1 MTIKALVFDF
11 DGLILETETPIYQSY
26 CDLYRRYDCE
36 MSRQKWMKNIGT
48 ADVNF
53 DPVADLERILGRGI
67 DREQDLVWRREREME
82 LVADQPVMPGVM
94 DYLKGARRLGL
105 KLAIASSS
113 SCEWVLGHL
122 ERLKL
127 SEYFDRVAASDDVNR
142 TKPDPELYRTAC
154 EWLGVQPHEAVA
166 FEDSLHGLLAAKA
179 AGLHCVVVPTE
190 LTAGLAMEQAD
201 LRLESLADQPLEALL
216 SRLNGRAAK

>member
-26 CDLYRRYDCE
+26 CDLYRRYECE
-36 MSRQKWMKNIGT
+36 MSREQWMKNIGT
-48 ADVNF
+48 ADVHF
-53 DPVADLERILGRGI
+53 DPIADLERTIGRQI
-67 DREQDLVWRREREME
+67 DREKDLPWRLERELE
-82 LVADQPVMPGVM
+82 LIAVQPVMSGVIE
-94 DYLKGARRLGL
+94 YLQAGRRLGL
-105 KLAIASSS
+105 KQAIASSS
-113 SCEWVLGHL
+113 SCKWVQGHL

-127 SEYFDRVAASDDVNR
+127 SDYFDAVVSSDDVRR

-154 EWLGVQPHEAVA
+154 EWLEVQPPEAVA

-190 LTAGLAMEQAD
+190 LTAGLAMEDAD
-201 LRLESLADQPLEALL
+201 LRLDSLAEQPLETVL
-216 SRLNGRAAK
+216 SRLNGRAAG

>member
-26 CDLYRRYDCE
+26 CDLYQRYECE
-36 MSRQKWMKNIGT
+36 MSREQWMKNIGT
-48 ADVNF
+48 ADVHF
-53 DPVADLERILGRGI
+53 DPIADLEHTIGRSI
-67 DREQDLVWRREREME
+67 DRENDLPWRLERELALIAE
-82 LVADQPVMPGVM
+82 QPVMPGVIE
-94 DYLKGARRLGL
+94 YLQAAQQRGL

-113 SCEWVLGHL
+113 SCKWVQGHL
-122 ERLKL
+122 ERLNL
-127 SEYFDRVAASDDVNR
+127 MDYFDAVVASDDVAR

-154 EWLGVQPHEAVA
+154 KWLGVQPHEALA

-190 LTAGLAMEQAD
+190 LTAGLAMDPAD
-201 LRLESLADQPLEALL
+201 LRLKSLADQPLEAVLG
-216 SRLNGRAAK
+216 RLNGRATE

>member
-26 CDLYRRYDCE
+26 CDLYRRYQCE
-36 MSRQKWMKNIGT
+36 MSREQWMKNIGT
-48 ADVNF
+48 ADVHF
-53 DPVADLERILGRGI
+53 DPISDLERTIGRPI
-67 DREQDLVWRREREME
+67 DREKDLPWRLERELALIAE
-82 LVADQPVMPGVM
+82 QPVMPGVVE
-94 DYLKGARRLGL
+94 YLQAGRRLGL
-105 KLAIASSS
+105 KMAIASSS
-113 SCEWVLGHL
+113 SCEWIEGHV
-122 ERLKL
+122 ERLGL
-127 SEYFDRVAASDDVNR
+127 RRYFDALVASNDVDR

-201 LRLESLADQPLEALL
+201 LRLSSLAELPLEAVLG
-216 SRLNGRAAK
+216 RLKNGRVG